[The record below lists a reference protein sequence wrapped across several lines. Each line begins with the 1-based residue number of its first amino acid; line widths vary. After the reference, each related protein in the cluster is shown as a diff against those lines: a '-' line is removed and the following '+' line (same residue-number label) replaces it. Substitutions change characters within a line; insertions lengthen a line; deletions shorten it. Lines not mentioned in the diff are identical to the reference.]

1 MRDQSHKDEMASALH
16 ADFARLRARGIETTL
31 APHQPPP
38 SVSEPLVSAEPPVAA
53 AVPIGPAVT
62 PEVASSRFG
71 WLARLRGR

>member
-1 MRDQSHKDEMASALH
+1 MREQSHKDEMASALH

-38 SVSEPLVSAEPPVAA
+38 SASEPPVVV
-53 AVPIGPAVT
+53 AVAPVVPALT
-62 PEVASSRFG
+62 PGVASSRSG

>member
-1 MRDQSHKDEMASALH
+1 MREQSHKDEMASALH

-38 SVSEPLVSAEPPVAA
+38 SVSEPPVVA

-62 PEVASSRFG
+62 PEVASSRPG